1 MKIYIFFVFII
12 LCLDMQAQER
22 GSFKKGRTIYK
33 YRKYQKF
40 DFEDLTID
48 GERGLPDALSV
59 SRGNRFK
66 YKNRLPYRKNFNP
79 EIKKGIERIR

>member
-1 MKIYIFFVFII
+1 MKKYIAFV
-12 LCLDMQAQER
+12 LLLSSVWAQET
-22 GSFKKGRTIYK
+22 GTFKKGRTIYK

-40 DFEDLTID
+40 DFENLTID

>member
-1 MKIYIFFVFII
+1 MKKYIAFII
-12 LCLDMQAQER
+12 LLSSAWAQEM
-22 GSFKKGRTIYK
+22 GSYKKGRTIYK

-40 DFEDLTID
+40 DFENLTID
-48 GERGLPDALSV
+48 GERGLPEALSV